1 MARKNINIGL
11 TGNDGT
17 GDSIR
22 DAFSKVN
29 ENFRELYASQGLEE
43 GLTFENLVDVVKPLR
58 PNGVLSLNSLGN
70 NVISKELVGSA
81 NISIDTATDPSKISL
96 SLTGISI
103 SLDPTPTLSNTLN
116 AGGFKV
122 SNMAAPQA
130 DNDAVTRRWVYSNF
144 LNRDNEDLTGTVNA
158 VDGSTMRD
166 NFKIQP
172 APNNG
177 NPNLGERFI
186 PLLDSDGLTP
196 KTNVFLKF
204 QGTDPAHSV
213 RKDYADSKISLA
225 GTLAVD
231 PETGLTDRGF
241 GVMTGPLILNDHPGE
256 YQGIELSP
264 KEGGPAFVQEDY
276 RAATKG
282 YVDSKSYSSPT
293 NIYVS
298 TIGNDDMWDFD
309 NDTPNPDYGY
319 PEYEIG
325 RSWSKAFKSVR
336 AALKFAKKYIDRVT
350 LQTTPYKV
358 STSQVFKYI
367 PALGTELEYP
377 RTKVRVSLQNHG
389 YQDGDYVQV
398 SGAVLLG
405 AVDTRELNGIF
416 RVNRINANL
425 FELNL
430 KKTFSWV
437 NPVVD
442 PLDPFITIALANK
455 KDGPYSTL
463 SRVDLG
469 FRGFFIPKPEITV
482 MIESGVYFEEFPIIV
497 PPNVA
502 IKGDEFRRTL
512 IKPKQGP
519 VPAEN
524 INLKFVRGDRSLNA
538 NFWYNNHYY
547 RQLGRSVGATNI
559 VNSTRLEIRDAAYP
573 PKSGMRFIVGSTG
586 GVPNVYRVGPVRKI
600 LYKTPNPDLNI
611 APGTYTMD
619 IVDEN
624 GDLKPLAQSIPDNTL
639 IEFFLDNEHA
649 DMLLVNDAF
658 QARNITFVG
667 SKGFVMA
674 FDPNGQILTRSP
686 YAQVCST
693 FSGEGGG
700 GQLIDGMAG
709 NQLCYVDDTT
719 YTDPF
724 TGTLGASGTKMRVTG
739 LVRKPEVPNTFYLSK
754 KRYVIIDTTE
764 VDQNGSATLT
774 LSSAPGEFI
783 ELDDT
788 FLPAGFIP
796 NGTQILIETAGNRSM
811 LSNDFTMINDLG
823 YGIYVDNNGVCEAV
837 SQFTYYCRVGYLS
850 KAGGQIRSVTGSSCY
865 GIIGL
870 QSEGSDPNEAIQIGR
885 LRTPVMNL
893 ITPYIDDPINEGRFG
908 AVSFYV
914 GNADCPP
921 LRNATFKLTAHEIA
935 IKDIRRARLSGG
947 TLTTG
952 PLKVT
957 TYYRHPFKTGEEVQI
972 TGVKT
977 DAGLNLPPTTPGGNP
992 LPNDISGNTYTVT
1005 ILDEYNFTLDETE
1018 SSDYWLPS
1026 EIPNDSTTHIND
1038 LIKTAFSYNESPV
1051 ARQSLAP
1058 TGVLVQDR
1066 IYSISGNASE
1076 DRIAGVARFDGVAGE
1091 NQANQNTLKVIQ
1103 LRRPAVKNMKFT
1115 LGSTVPAV
1123 VSNDIQVYTVTNV
1136 VRQDVTFKVNIRLV
1150 EPLGVNDN
1158 KIGATEIYITEVKN
1172 EADPSVIIT
1181 DPASPWAPKAGWS
1194 FQLLDPALNE
1204 TLNYTRYTIKE
1215 GTTPTYDAVEDRW
1228 LIELD
1233 LPLTVNMVNQI
1244 ATAKKTRVDG
1254 IWDLTLDRPL
1264 SASIPNTTPIRFFF
1278 YDSYWRINLDPSLSN
1293 DLPFYAPDA
1302 YNKPQPKPLVFAQTK
1317 TISVSQIRN
1326 VPPIINSS
1334 AMKFSETNFD
1344 PSIYRILGKTETPGS
1359 AGITKDSY
1367 PLAVTANPLVGFNV
1381 EAVTKLVA
1389 NKSFI
1394 QREVINFLNEIYP
1407 DFVYNQIT
1415 CSRDVGLIIDA
1426 VAYDLTYGGNVRS
1439 RAAGIAYYQQG
1450 NVSAATVLSQQ
1461 KTETIDAINFATT
1474 VALTALNVYSGS
1486 TPSQTALPYE
1496 GTRINA
1502 SEQILA
1508 NKDFIVED
1516 TIRYLNILTQGT
1528 GFTYNE
1534 TLWRSKFSTIV
1545 ESLAY
1550 DLEYEANVKTRYT
1563 TLKFYDGTPESIFL
1577 LAEQKSQMIAAINH
1591 IRTIS
1596 KLIVLE
1602 STVTPQAGNLLP
1614 QDTDGTAGVSGI
1626 DDSTVETLMTLIT
1639 TALQSG
1645 SSTIPARNLGIRR
1658 SYQDPTAGGYSPQ
1671 IIDNN
1676 LEAETGSATKVGE
1689 LMDQI
1694 VRIINLGERNPAGVI
1709 SDIVISDGG
1718 AGYNDNTPPTLLIA
1732 APSSGSNRA
1741 TATVTVQG
1749 GVITDVTITN
1759 PGSGYDFVPTVTIV
1773 NGGSNSPTQVA
1784 QLTALL
1790 SVSLHI
1796 NVQPQVLDTLQS
1808 LTFPATATGLQYG
1821 AVLSGPG
1828 IPYAGDPNG
1837 TTQNTFIRTV
1847 TQEFNQDG
1855 TTSGYEVR
1863 ISSIIT
1869 QSIPAGTEIS
1879 ITGPGSNYLFD
1890 LNTALDIKHQP
1901 GDVIGITTTF
1911 STVRATGHDFLQV
1924 GAGGFD
1930 DSNYPN
1936 NVYGQPEPPGPSP
1949 SAIVKEIGTG
1959 RVFHVSTDQDGNFRV
1974 GTYFNVNQG
1983 DGTVNIAA
1991 RIGLSGV
1998 SSLSFAVGETVDN
2011 FSADTKMD
2019 APEDTTVST
2028 QKAIVT
2034 YINNIINGFYSIDGT
2049 ETPQKGLM
2057 RLDGASIMQ
2066 GNMQLGSNSIETL
2079 RNSEDVNGTGAVNR
2093 KYVDNVFAGG
2103 TVSYGE
2109 FGTAYILETTGR
2121 RTDVFGFSMIQDLT
2135 DVGGVFRN
2143 RGGISLNNN
2152 KITLLKTP
2160 TQAGDATNKS
2170 YVDQAI
2176 ATGGVRTGWSGFT
2189 LANTTQRY
2197 KVQNINVNQ
2206 NGSGYTT
2213 APVVTIVSSSGT
2225 GASARAVLSSGA
2237 GPTYSVASIVVD
2249 DPGYNYIDTPTVIIG
2264 GSVREVQLLFG
2275 GLNYNLPP
2283 ILTFSPPQTV
2293 GGITATGY
2301 AIMEGQGD
2309 NKRIKEVVVVN
2320 GGSGYTIPP
2329 SITQT
2334 YSDTVAGRN
2343 PATFLSV
2350 LNAGSG
2356 AVATA
2361 VTSAVPRNIDLNGNK
2376 ITGSGLPTATS
2387 DLINKQFFDT
2397 NNYIGKINDVEIV
2410 GNPGLGDLLVF
2421 TGQEPD
2427 ENSSGS
2433 MTNVSIS
2440 TESDIVST
2448 VTLTE
2453 GGNSITFTYRAG
2465 SITNAD
2471 VASSAGIAQTKLSLN
2486 RSNTIGQ
2493 DTTGLTS
2500 EQLAS
2505 RYGIAAF
2512 KETQFN
2518 SDNGFISIRDSSST
2532 TDGITFSQLRKITNK
2547 KILGYY
2553 NSTQGDTDT
2562 GNIAELSA
2570 QNVRDILGLSTETV
2584 ATIISDDTLGGL
2596 EPTNLP
2602 EDSNVNRVST
2612 GLATRKGGATSY
2624 GALLKVGGRMRGRLT
2639 FDSALPSG
2647 DPSITP
2653 IINVED
2659 TDKYDIGTSTK
2670 KFKTIHSTTFE
2681 GTNFNGTRFGRTT
2694 APTNLTEANPHT
2706 FYGIASYADKVGNG
2720 GLAFSLSA
2728 GTDITIVAG
2737 TTSTSFNGSQSCTIA
2752 VSSSTDGNNSLLAKR
2767 NNGVLK
2773 ATTFEGDLD
2782 GVADTSKA
2790 VRIGTTDYLGSTGAS
2805 ANTVAIRDGNQDIYA
2820 NEFKGTALKAKYAD
2834 LAERYQADNSYEPG
2848 TVLEFGG
2855 DHEVTLA
2862 REATRK
2868 IAGIV
2873 STKPAFEMNT
2883 VLEGDNVVSI
2893 ALQGRVPCKV
2903 VGKIEK
2909 GDLMISAGNGFA
2921 KSSDD
2926 PKLGSVI
2933 GKALQNWDG
2942 GEGII
2947 EIVVGRL

>member
-81 NISIDTATDPSKISL
+81 NIAIDTATDPSKISL

-103 SLDPTPTLSNTLN
+103 SLDPIPTLSNTLN
-116 AGGFKV
+116 AGGFKI

-158 VDGSTMRD
+158 VDGSSMRD

-186 PLLDSDGLTP
+186 PLLDADGLTP

-204 QGTDPAHSV
+204 QGTDPAHAV
-213 RKDYADSKISLA
+213 RKDYADSKLSLA
-225 GTLAVD
+225 GTSAVD

-264 KEGGPAFVQEDY
+264 KLGGPAFVQEDY

-350 LQTTPYKV
+350 LQTTPYKI
-358 STSQVFKYI
+358 SPSQVTKFI
-367 PALGTELEYP
+367 PFLGSEIEYP
-377 RTKVRVSLQNHG
+377 RTRVRVNIQNHG

-398 SGAVLLG
+398 SGAVLG
-405 AVDTRELNGIF
+405 VVDTRELNGIF
-416 RVNRINANL
+416 RVNRIDANQ

-430 KKTFSWV
+430 KKTFTWI
-437 NPVVD
+437 NPLVAAG
-442 PLDPFITIALANK
+442 DPFITIALANK

-463 SRVDLG
+463 SRVDNG
-469 FRGFFIPKPEITV
+469 FRGFFIPKPEITI
-482 MIESGVYFEEFPIIV
+482 MIESGVYFEDFPIIV

-512 IKPKQGP
+512 IKPNPGP
-519 VPAEN
+519 VPTEN
-524 INLKFVRGDRSLNA
+524 QNLKFVRGDRSLNA

-547 RQLGRSVGATNI
+547 RQLARSVGSTNI
-559 VNSTRLEIRDAAYP
+559 LNSSRLEIRDAAYP

-586 GVPNVYRVGPVRKI
+586 GQPNVYRVGPVRKI
-600 LYKTPNPDLNI
+600 FYKEPNPDLNV
-611 APGTYTMD
+611 APGTYIMD

-624 GDLKPLAQSIPDNTL
+624 GDLKPLAQSIPDGTL
-639 IEFFLDNEHA
+639 IEFLLDNEHA
-649 DMLLVNDAF
+649 DMFLVNDAF
-658 QARNITFVG
+658 QGRNITFFG

-674 FDPNGQILTRSP
+674 FDPAGQILTRSP

-693 FSGEGGG
+693 FAGEGGG

-709 NQLCYVDDTT
+709 NQLCYVEDTS

-724 TGTLGASGTKMRVTG
+724 TGTLGATGQKIRVTG
-739 LVRKPEVPNTFYLSK
+739 LVRRPEVPNTFYLSK
-754 KRYVIIDTTE
+754 KKYVIIDTTE
-764 VDQNGSATLT
+764 PDANGAATLT

-783 ELDDT
+783 EVDDT
-788 FLPAGFIP
+788 YLPAGFIP

-850 KAGGQIRSVTGSSCY
+850 RAGGQIRSVTGSSCY
-865 GIIGL
+865 GVIGL

-893 ITPYIDDPINEGRFG
+893 ITPYIDDPINEGRLG

-914 GNADCPP
+914 GNADCKP
-921 LRNATFKLTAHEIA
+921 LRNSIFKLTAHEIS

-947 TLTTG
+947 TLTNG

-957 TYYRHPFKTGEEVQI
+957 TYYRHPFRTGETVQI
-972 TGVKT
+972 TGVKGT
-977 DAGLNLPPTTPGGNP
+977 AGLYLPPLTPGGNP
-992 LPNDISGNTYTVT
+992 RPNDISGTSYTVT
-1005 ILDEYNFTLDETE
+1005 VIDSYNFTLDESE

-1026 EIPNDSTTHIND
+1026 EVPNDTTTHIND
-1038 LIKTAFSYNESPV
+1038 LIKEAFSYNESPV
-1051 ARQSLAP
+1051 ARQNL
-1058 TGVLVQDR
+1058 GEIVQD
-1066 IYSISGNASE
+1066 ITYSISGNAT
-1076 DRIAGVARFDGVAGE
+1076 DADIFGFARFDGVAGE
-1091 NQANQNTLKVIQ
+1091 NQANQNILKVSQ
-1103 LRRPAVKNMKFT
+1103 LQRPAVVNMKFR
-1115 LGSTVPAV
+1115 LSSTIPAV
-1123 VSNDIQVYTVTNV
+1123 QANNEQVYTVTSV
-1136 VRQDVTFKVNIRLV
+1136 TRQDVTFKVNRRADDNTP
-1150 EPLGVNDN
+1150 EGQEGSQNDN
-1158 KIGATEIYITEVKN
+1158 AIGDTEIYITEVRN
-1172 EADPSVIIT
+1172 EADPGTIIT

-1204 TLNYTRYTIKE
+1204 ILDYTRYTVV
-1215 GTTPTYDAVEDRW
+1215 GTPTFIPGTIPEYDRW

-1233 LPLTVNMVNQI
+1233 TPLTVPMVNQI

-1254 IWDLTLDRPL
+1254 LWDLTLDRPL
-1264 SASIPNTTPIRFFF
+1264 PVSIPSVTPIRFFF
-1278 YDSYWRINLDPSLSN
+1278 FDSYWRVNITPALAN

-1302 YNKPQPKPLVFAQTK
+1302 YNKKPAKPFIFEQTK

-1326 VPPIINSS
+1326 EPPIINSS
-1334 AMKFSETNFD
+1334 AMKFSETNYD
-1344 PSIYRILGKTETPGS
+1344 PSIYRILGKTADG
-1359 AGITKDSY
+1359 GITSESY
-1367 PLAVTANPLVGFNV
+1367 PLAETAQPLTGFNI
-1381 EAVTKLVA
+1381 EAVEKLSE

-1394 QREVINFLNEIYP
+1394 QREVINYLNEIYP
-1407 DFVYNQIT
+1407 NFVYNQTT

-1450 NVSAATVLSQQ
+1450 NSSAALVLSQQ
-1461 KTETIDAINFATT
+1461 KPETIDAINFATT
-1474 VALTALNVYSGS
+1474 AALTALNVYSGS
-1486 TPSQTALPYE
+1486 TTPQVALPYR
-1496 GTRINA
+1496 GTRVNGA
-1502 SEQILA
+1502 EQILA

-1516 TIRYLNILTQGT
+1516 AVKYWNIANGVLS
-1528 GFTYNE
+1528 NE
-1534 TLWRSKFSTIV
+1534 VAFRQEVGLIL

-1550 DLEYEANVKTRYT
+1550 DLEYEANVKTRDSA
-1563 TLKFYDGTPESIFL
+1563 LKYYNGSERSIFI
-1577 LAEQKSQMIAAINH
+1577 LAEEKSQTIAALGHVKNI
-1591 IRTIS
+1591 T

-1602 STVTPQAGNLLP
+1602 TPVTPQAGNTLP
-1614 QDTDGTAGVSGI
+1614 QNTSGNPGTAGV
-1626 DDSTVETLMTLIT
+1626 DDAVVDTLMSIIT
-1639 TALQSG
+1639 TALLSG
-1645 SSTIPARNLGIRR
+1645 QSTIPTRNLGIRR
-1658 SYQDPTAGGYSPQ
+1658 SYQDPLAAGYSPQ
-1671 IIDNN
+1671 IIDDT
-1676 LEAETGSATKVGE
+1676 LVSETNANTRLVE

-1694 VRIINLGERNPAGVI
+1694 VRIINLGPTNPSGVI
-1709 SDIVISDGG
+1709 SDIIISDGG
-1718 AGYNDNTPPTLLIA
+1718 AGYDDNNPPTLIIQ
-1732 APSSGSNRA
+1732 APTIGSNRA
-1741 TATVTVQG
+1741 TATVSVQG

-1759 PGSGYDFVPTVTIV
+1759 PGSGYNFVPLVTIV
-1773 NGGSNSPTQVA
+1773 NGTNNPTQVA
-1784 QLTALL
+1784 QLTALI
-1790 SVSLHI
+1790 SVTLHI
-1796 NVQPQVLDTLQS
+1796 SVQPQILDTLQS
-1808 LTFPATATGLQYG
+1808 LTFPAIATGLQYG
-1821 AVLSGPG
+1821 AVLSGTG

-1837 TTQNTFIRTV
+1837 TTENTFIRTV
-1847 TQEFNQDG
+1847 TQEFNEDG
-1855 TTSGYEVR
+1855 STSGFQVR
-1863 ISSIIT
+1863 ISNVIT
-1869 QSIPAGTEIS
+1869 QTITAGTEIK
-1879 ITGPGSNYLFD
+1879 ITGPGSNFLFD
-1890 LNTALDIKHQP
+1890 LNVGLDKKHQQ

-1936 NVYGQPEPPGPSP
+1936 NVYGQPNPPGPSP

-1991 RIGLSGV
+1991 KIGLSGV
-1998 SSLSFAVGETVDN
+1998 SSLSFSVGETVSQ

-2019 APEDTTVST
+2019 DNADTIVST
-2028 QKAIVT
+2028 QKAVKS
-2034 YINNIINGFYSIDGT
+2034 YIDNIINGIFSVDGT

-2057 RLDGASIMQ
+2057 RLDGSSIMK
-2066 GNMQLGSNSIETL
+2066 GNMQLGNYAIETL

-2109 FGTAYILETTGR
+2109 FGTSYVLETTGR

-2135 DVGGVFRN
+2135 DLGGVFRN

-2160 TQAGDATNKS
+2160 TQAGDAANKS
-2170 YVDQAI
+2170 YVDQTI

-2197 KVQNINVNQ
+2197 RVQSINVVQ

-2213 APVVTIVSSSGT
+2213 PPVVTIVSSSGT
-2225 GASARAVLSSGA
+2225 GAAARAVLASGA
-2237 GPTYSVASIVVD
+2237 GPTYPIASIVVD
-2249 DPGYNYIDTPTVIIG
+2249 DPGYNYTDVPTVIVG
-2264 GSVREVQLLFG
+2264 GSVRAVDLLFQ

-2283 ILTFSPPQTV
+2283 TLTFSPPQTA

-2309 NKRIKEVVVVN
+2309 NKRIKEVVIVN

-2329 SITQT
+2329 TITQT
-2334 YSDTVAGRN
+2334 FSDTVVGRN

-2350 LNAGSG
+2350 LNAGTG
-2356 AVATA
+2356 AVAQA
-2361 VTSAVPRNIDLNGNK
+2361 VMSTVQRNIDLNGNK
-2376 ITGSGLPTATS
+2376 ITGSGAPTANS
-2387 DLINKQFFDT
+2387 DLVNKEFFDT
-2397 NNYIGKINDVEIV
+2397 NNYIGKINDVDIV

-2421 TGQEPD
+2421 TGTEPD
-2427 ENSSGS
+2427 ENSSGA

-2440 TESDIVST
+2440 VESDLIST
-2448 VTLTE
+2448 VTLAE
-2453 GGNSITFTYRAG
+2453 GGNSITFSYRPG
-2465 SITNAD
+2465 SITNVD
-2471 VASSAGIAQTKLSLN
+2471 VASSAGISQTKLALN
-2486 RSNTIGQ
+2486 RANTIGQ

-2500 EQLAS
+2500 EQLAT
-2505 RYGIAAF
+2505 RYGVAAF
-2512 KETQFN
+2512 KETQFS
-2518 SDNGFISIRDSSST
+2518 SDNGLISIRDSSST
-2532 TDGITFSQLRKITNK
+2532 TDGVTFNQIRKITNK

-2553 NSTQGDTDT
+2553 NAAQGDTDT
-2562 GNIAELSA
+2562 GYVAELSS
-2570 QNVRDILGLSTETV
+2570 QNVRDILGLSTSTV
-2584 ATIISDDTLGGL
+2584 ASIISDDTLGGL
-2596 EPTNLP
+2596 QPTNLP
-2602 EDSNVNRVST
+2602 EDSNVDRVSSN
-2612 GLATRKGGATSY
+2612 LATRAGGATSY
-2624 GALLKVGGRMRGRLT
+2624 GALLKVGGRMRGRVT
-2639 FDSALPSG
+2639 FDSSLPSG

-2653 IINVED
+2653 IINVEQD
-2659 TDKYDIGTSTK
+2659 DKYDIGTSSK
-2670 KFKTIHSTTFE
+2670 RFKSINSISFD
-2681 GTNFNGTRFGRTT
+2681 GTNFNGTRFGKTSD
-2694 APTNLTEANPHT
+2694 PTSLSDAGNYVFNGLAAYANRL
-2706 FYGIASYADKVGNG
+2706 GNG
-2720 GLAFSLSA
+2720 GLAYSLSA
-2728 GTDITIVAG
+2728 GTDISIVTG
-2737 TTSTSFNGSQSCTIA
+2737 TTATSFNGSSSCTIS
-2752 VSSSTDGNNSLLAKR
+2752 VNSSTEPSNSLLAKR
-2767 NNGVLK
+2767 TGGTLK
-2773 ATTFEGDLD
+2773 ATTFEGDLS
-2782 GVADTSKA
+2782 GNATSA
-2790 VRIGTTDYLGSTGAS
+2790 TNIRIGQTNYGGSTSGT
-2805 ANTVAIRDGNQDIYA
+2805 ANTVAVRDGNGNLSAGQFNGRATSA
-2820 NEFKGTALKAKYAD
+2820 NYAD
-2834 LAERYQADNSYEPG
+2834 LAENYQADAAYEPG

-2855 DHEVTLA
+2855 EFEVTVA
-2862 REATRK
+2862 EDETRRV
-2868 IAGIV
+2868 AGVV
-2873 STKPAFEMNT
+2873 STRPAHLMNAQLT
-2883 VLEGDNVVSI
+2883 GENVVAL

-2903 VGKIEK
+2903 RGKIRK
-2909 GDLMISAGNGFA
+2909 GDMMVSAGGGYA
-2921 KSSDD
+2921 RPTQD
-2926 PKLGSVI
+2926 PKIGTII
-2933 GKALQNWDG
+2933 GKALENFDG
-2942 GEGII
+2942 VEGVI